1 MINDYALVN
10 KRELA
15 RHLSYFSTERIT
27 GSSSRKKGKKSS
39 RSSISRRWRRRR
51 NLSKAC
57 PRGGKV
63 FAASRWW
70 TRDRGALQGRRT
82 RGRREGLR
90 QTECRKSHVNSG
102 RRLICKH
109 NARQLYGSTIERP
122 DAESAS
128 FSLPLPLHSLV
139 NFYRTPILAPLHA
152 SLSLSLSLSLALSI
166 YLNVLTIVFSFF
178 PSFLPFFL
186 LRFSRSADTEIRASP
201 RLADKRAGMD
211 SPRSNRPS

>member
-152 SLSLSLSLSLALSI
+152 SHSLSLSRSI
-166 YLNVLTIVFSFF
+166 YLPKRFNDRFLLLPFL
-178 PSFLPFFL
+178 PSFSDF
-186 LRFSRSADTEIRASP
+186 RRVTQRRHRNT
-201 RLADKRAGMD
+201 RLASSRG
-211 SPRSNRPS
+211 

>member
-39 RSSISRRWRRRR
+39 RSSISRRWRGRR

-57 PRGGKV
+57 TRGGKV

-70 TRDRGALQGRRT
+70 TRDRGALQGRKT

-152 SLSLSLSLSLALSI
+152 SLSLSI
-166 YLNVLTIVFSFF
+166 YLPKRFNDRFLLLPFL
-178 PSFLPFFL
+178 PSFLP
-186 LRFSRSADTEIRASP
+186 SP
-201 RLADKRAGMD
+201 IFTQRRHRNTRLASSRG
-211 SPRSNRPS
+211 